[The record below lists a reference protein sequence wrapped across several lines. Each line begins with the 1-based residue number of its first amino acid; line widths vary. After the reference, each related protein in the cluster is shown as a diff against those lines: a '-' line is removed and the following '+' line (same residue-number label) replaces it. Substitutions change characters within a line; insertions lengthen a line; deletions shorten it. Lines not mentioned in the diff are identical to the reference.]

1 MCRYLRFEF
10 PDVRCYL
17 TSHRDGRVALCLSGM
32 LRYSCILVLAH
43 VYSRS
48 NSACHCLCLMSD
60 HYHLRVKTPEAY
72 LAQVVRHFNG
82 VLMQRFNRR
91 VYLMD
96 LVFQERDQEITVDKA
111 AYLLELSRYIVLNIA
126 RSFIVK
132 SVRDWRLNRYGSL
145 QALLYD
151 PYR

>member
-1 MCRYLRFEF
+1 M
-10 PDVRCYL
+10 
-17 TSHRDGRVALCLSGM
+17 
-32 LRYSCILVLAH
+32 
-43 VYSRS
+43 
-48 NSACHCLCLMSD
+48 
-60 HYHLRVKTPEAY
+60 
-72 LAQVVRHFNG
+72 RHFNG

-132 SVRDWRLNRYGSL
+132 SVRDLRLNRYGSL